1 LKEPRN
7 FKLYFNTKGVR
18 IEEGDQIHL
27 STKQGM
33 WTVKGFDFQK
43 GYIKLG
49 SKHHSRK
56 DFWADVNNFVS
67 MAGGIN
73 RKR

>member
-1 LKEPRN
+1 
-7 FKLYFNTKGVR
+7 
-18 IEEGDQIHL
+18 
-27 STKQGM
+27 M